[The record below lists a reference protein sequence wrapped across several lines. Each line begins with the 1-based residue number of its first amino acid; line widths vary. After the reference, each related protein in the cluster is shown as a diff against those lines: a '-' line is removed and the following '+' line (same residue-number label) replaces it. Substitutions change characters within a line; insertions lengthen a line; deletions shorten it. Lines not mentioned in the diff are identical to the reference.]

1 MSTLNRAHYRA
12 KNFLKVFPCK
22 SMRKRSLFASAC
34 AAAAVGLLL
43 MTSSTASAQGGDV
56 NEPTEATGWL
66 IGPIAGMNL
75 VSYST
80 NAFPMIEAEA
90 DCFMAQNGSGIAPF
104 FGLTAAFP
112 LGPTYQNFIVGE
124 VIFDSRQGKFTAE
137 NEAAQRRTII
147 TKKNGVEAEGSVE
160 TQASADLSYLIFN
173 IAYKY
178 NFTEGPSPVGPG
190 LQVGPSIGMKMS
202 SSITQDVTV
211 RASSGD
217 ANSPQRTDATSVTD
231 EITDAEG
238 IRIALRA
245 QATYDLPVTTL
256 WVATPTLGYDLP
268 ITKVDK
274 SREWSA
280 SGLFGGIAFRYL
292 LK

>member
-1 MSTLNRAHYRA
+1 
-12 KNFLKVFPCK
+12 
-22 SMRKRSLFASAC
+22 MRKRSLFASAC

-43 MTSSTASAQGGDV
+43 LSPGVASAQEGGDV
-56 NEPTEATGWL
+56 INPEQASGWL

-80 NAFPMIEAEA
+80 AAFPMIQEEKN
-90 DCFMAQNGSGIAPF
+90 CFMAMNGSGVAPF

-112 LGPTYQNFIVGE
+112 LSPTYQNFIVGE

-137 NEAAQRRTII
+137 NESAQRRTII

-160 TQASADLSYLIFN
+160 TQASADLSYLLFN
-173 IAYKY
+173 LAYKY

-190 LQVGPSIGMKMS
+190 IQIGPSIGMKMS
-202 SSITQDVTV
+202 SSITKDVTV

-217 ANSPQRTDATSVTD
+217 ANAPQKTDATSVTD
-231 EITDAEG
+231 EVTEAEG
-238 IRIALRA
+238 IRIAIRA
-245 QATYDLPVTTL
+245 MATYDIPVTTL

-268 ITKVDK
+268 VTKVDK
-274 SREWSA
+274 SRDWA
-280 SGLFGGIAFRYL
+280 VQGLFGGIAFRYL
-292 LK
+292 LR

>member
-1 MSTLNRAHYRA
+1 
-12 KNFLKVFPCK
+12 
-22 SMRKRSLFASAC
+22 MRKRSLFASVC

-43 MTSSTASAQGGDV
+43 MTSSTASAQDDGDV
-56 NEPTEATGWL
+56 IDPVQASGWL

-80 NAFPMIEAEA
+80 NAFAMIEAEA
-90 DCFMAQNGSGIAPF
+90 DCFMAQNGSGVAPF

-112 LGPTYQNFIVGE
+112 LSPSYQNFIVGE
-124 VIFDSRQGKFTAE
+124 VIYDSRQGKFTAE

-160 TQASADLSYLIFN
+160 TQASADLSYLLFN
-173 IAYKY
+173 LAYKY

-190 LQVGPSIGMKMS
+190 IQIGPSIGMKMS
-202 SSITQDVTV
+202 SSITKDVTV

-231 EITDAEG
+231 EIVDAEG
-238 IRIALRA
+238 IRLALRA

-256 WVATPTLGYDLP
+256 WVATPTIGYDLP
-268 ITKVDK
+268 LTKVDK

-280 SGLFGGIAFRYL
+280 SGLFGGLAFRYL